1 MKKILQVNF
10 TIRARTPELF
20 QAFQK
25 QAPRFGPSGDVKGL
39 KWKIWLFN
47 ESDNSAGGI

>member
-10 TIRARTPELF
+10 TIKVKTPELL

-39 KWKIWLFN
+39 K
-47 ESDNSAGGI
+47 

>member
-10 TIRARTPELF
+10 TIKARTSELL

-25 QAPRFGPSGDVKGL
+25 QAPRFGPNGDVKGL
-39 KWKIWLFN
+39 NRTDAGSLFP
-47 ESDNSAGGI
+47 